1 MADYLARNRKDW
13 EELESLVKRARRW
26 VGEMSPEDLSRLDVL
41 YRRTVVHLAQASS
54 RTTDKALIQYL
65 NDLTAAAHSV
75 IYLPPK
81 RRFPT
86 KLGRFLAQDFGRA
99 VARTWGFHAVA
110 AALVA
115 LGAVLGYYVSM
126 TDLAAAYAI
135 LPAGEIRLAGATREQ
150 LEEMLRY
157 GRDSG
162 SGKKFLFSS
171 FLFTNNLRVGL
182 LALATGI
189 LAAIPTVILLIFNG
203 MMLGAM
209 TAVHHKAGIY
219 GEWWAW
225 ILPHGVTELSAIA
238 LAGGVGLMI
247 GRAVVSP
254 GLRSRGESLRR
265 AGSESLRV
273 IGGVAIMLVLAAIIE
288 SYVRQSDWSQP
299 ARFGLAALT
308 AVFWIGYFTL
318 GAILER
324 KHRNQPDSVG

>member
-13 EELESLVKRARRW
+13 EELDSLVKRTRRW
-26 VGEMSPEDLSRLDVL
+26 VGDLAPEDLSRLDIL

-75 IYLPPK
+75 IYLPPR

-86 KLGRFLAQDFGRA
+86 KIGHFLAQDFGRA
-99 VARTWGFHAVA
+99 VARTWRYHAVA

-115 LGAVLGYYVSM
+115 LGGVLGYYVSM
-126 TDLAAAYAI
+126 TDLTAAYAI
-135 LPAGEIRLAGATREQ
+135 LPAGEMRLAGATREQ
-150 LEEMLRY
+150 LEEMLRS
-157 GRDSG
+157 GRDKG
-162 SGKKFLFSS
+162 SGTKFAFSS

-182 LALATGI
+182 MALATGI

-203 MMLGAM
+203 MILGAM

-225 ILPHGVTELSAIA
+225 VLPHGVTELTAIA

-247 GRAVVSP
+247 GRAVISP

-288 SYVRQSDWSQP
+288 SYVRQSNWSNVP
-299 ARFGLAALT
+299 RFALAGLT
-308 AVFWIGYFTL
+308 AVFWIGYFAL
-318 GAILER
+318 GALLESKAR
-324 KHRNQPDSVG
+324 REQQAE